1 LDINHLI
8 RLANRIGLFFEAMP
22 DRREGMNGIADHLH
36 KFWEPRMRIALLDF
50 IEAHPDGK
58 ASPEGLSEIVLAAVN
73 ENREKLTP
81 RVAMDS

>member
-1 LDINHLI
+1 MDINHLI

-22 DRREGMNGIADHLH
+22 DRREAINGIADHLH
-36 KFWEPRMRIALLDF
+36 KFWEPRMRIALLEF
-50 IEAHPDGK
+50 VKAHPDGQ
-58 ASPEGLSEIVLAAVN
+58 ASPEALRDIVLMAVN